1 MCKCSLPPSHI
12 YDSEF
17 TCIYNDAKEVI
28 YRAKLQGIEARDCF
42 NLINHLNEWKAAES
56 TILIQGNRL
65 KLNPSCDLE
74 IESVDIQAAC
84 VIGEAPPTTSSDSGL
99 PIGIIIGAA
108 AAGGVIILLIVILMV
123 VLCCFCCRSSNEK
136 DRYHVNSF
144 MYYVSLFIEYNTL
157 F

>member
-56 TILIQGNRL
+56 TILIQGDRL

-84 VIGEAPPTTSSDSGL
+84 VIGEAPPTTSCNDGNAGD
-99 PIGIIIGAA
+99 GIICECKNAHA
-108 AAGGVIILLIVILMV
+108 HTHTHTHTHTYCML
-123 VLCCFCCRSSNEK
+123 
-136 DRYHVNSF
+136 
-144 MYYVSLFIEYNTL
+144 
-157 F
+157 